1 MLSREQKLL
10 LYPQTAFMFSLCNLM
25 KATFARCAY
34 LALLCFSVL
43 TASSQEALWSP
54 DSISVTNPN
63 HLMDRYHQLLRYHDP
78 IMYIAY
84 PVIEPIEDRLLPLE
98 NGEGKNGYW
107 LEGNFAYRFSLYQ
120 GKYYS
125 YKLAQRLR
133 PTIDVGLTPRL
144 TRDHSSPLLPF
155 NNKFGVGVDFLLSS
169 LRGLSKERPT
179 MVWTT
184 FQLHHYSNG
193 QADSFFVEAPVQRN
207 NYRSGDFSTN
217 YWRGLLHLAHAG
229 TRSVVT
235 LSAGYQEDVDLGG
248 PLTRNPELYNNY
260 GEQRVLASLQF
271 TRKPRLVT
279 ATYLNRST
287 AEEDVVKAEV
297 RRQWMFRTEMEYI
310 VGDLS
315 KYPRSNK
322 QRLGWHNY
330 LTYMPSLT
338 NEVGFVLHTYM
349 GRDYLNIRFDDAVF
363 IGEAGLFFKFN
374 GR

>member
-1 MLSREQKLL
+1 MPTLR
-10 LYPQTAFMFSLCNLM
+10 NRM
-25 KATFARCAY
+25 KTTVAKIACFV
-34 LALLCFSVL
+34 LLCFSLVR
-43 TASSQEALWSP
+43 ASAQQAFWSP
-54 DSISVTNPN
+54 DSISQASPN
-63 HLMDRYHQLLRYHDP
+63 YGMDRYHQLLRYHDP
-78 IMYIAY
+78 IMYIAF
-84 PVIEPIEDRLLPLE
+84 PVVEPIEDRLLPLE

-125 YKLAQRLR
+125 YRLAQRLR
-133 PTIDVGLTPRL
+133 PTIDVGLMPRL
-144 TRDHSSPLLPF
+144 TRDNSSPLLPF

-169 LRGLSKERPT
+169 LRGLEKEKPT
-179 MVWTT
+179 VVWTT

-193 QADSFFVEAPVQRN
+193 QADSFYVKAPVERN

-217 YWRGLLHLAHAG
+217 YWRGLLHVAHVG
-229 TRSVVT
+229 TRSVVGA
-235 LSAGYQEDVDLGG
+235 SMGYQEDVDLGG
-248 PLTRNPELYNNY
+248 PLARNWELYNSY

-279 ATYLNRST
+279 ATYQNRAT
-287 AEEDVVKAEV
+287 AEEDVVKEEV

-310 VGDLS
+310 VGNLS

-338 NEVGFVLHTYM
+338 NEVGFMLHTYM
-349 GRDYLNIRFDDAVF
+349 GRDYLNIRYDDAVF
-363 IGEAGLFFKFN
+363 ICEAGLFFQFN
-374 GR
+374 GK

>member
-1 MLSREQKLL
+1 MKTTFCKIACL
-10 LYPQTAFMFSLCNLM
+10 AVFS
-25 KATFARCAY
+25 
-34 LALLCFSVL
+34 FSVL
-43 TASSQEALWSP
+43 STGAQVAFWSP
-54 DSISVTNPN
+54 DSLSLANPN
-63 HLMDRYHQLLRYHDP
+63 YGMDRYHQLLRYHDP
-78 IMYIAY
+78 IMYIAF
-84 PVIEPIEDRLLPLE
+84 PVVEPIEDRLLPLE

-125 YKLAQRLR
+125 YRLAQRLR
-133 PTIDVGLTPRL
+133 PTIDVGLMPRL
-144 TRDHSSPLLPF
+144 TRDNSSPLLPF
-155 NNKFGVGVDFLLSS
+155 NNKFGVGVDLLLSS
-169 LRGLSKERPT
+169 LEGLEKEKPT

-193 QADSFFVEAPVQRN
+193 QADSFYRKAPVPRN

-217 YWRGLLHLAHAG
+217 YWRGLLHVAHVG
-229 TRSVVT
+229 TRSIVGG
-235 LSAGYQEDVDLGG
+235 SIGYQEDVDLGG
-248 PLTRNPELYNNY
+248 PLARNQELYNNY

-279 ATYLNRST
+279 ATYQNRAT
-287 AEEDVVKAEV
+287 AAEDVVKEEV

-338 NEVGFVLHTYM
+338 NEVGFMLHTYM

-363 IGEAGLFFKFN
+363 IGEAGLFFQFN
-374 GR
+374 GK